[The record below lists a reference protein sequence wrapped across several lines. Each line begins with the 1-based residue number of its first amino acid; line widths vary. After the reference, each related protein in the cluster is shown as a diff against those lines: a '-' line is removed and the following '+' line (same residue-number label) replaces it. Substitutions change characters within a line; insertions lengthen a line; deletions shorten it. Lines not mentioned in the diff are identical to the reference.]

1 VNLVDRLVDQAF
13 DSLGLHGL
21 GLSRGL
27 RSALVTPRFA
37 TSRHIVALMF
47 EPGAAGPCLVVKL
60 PRRAGD
66 NAGVEAE
73 GRILRRLT
81 EDAGTRVPGVPRFVG
96 MLHQRGH
103 SAVVEEAVLGTAL
116 DPAAVRRDPQGAVEA
131 GVAFTASLP
140 VTGTEPGDA
149 WYERSVAAPL
159 RRLAPYRPFGDE
171 TAQLLERTHEA
182 LAPLRGS
189 AVVTVVEHG
198 DLSHP
203 NIFRGGAGALQ
214 VIDWERSDP
223 LGLPGGDLVFY
234 LQHVHESLRAAHAP
248 AAQLDAFD
256 HAFVRPGAPQLG
268 CCAHSWW
275 TAASTPPC
283 CRRSGWPRGCVQRRR
298 CPRGSSPT
306 TSRPRLRVSTTC
318 PTTYGPRSLRTA
330 TCSCG
335 GGPRQVRELG

>member
-1 VNLVDRLVDQAF
+1 
-13 DSLGLHGL
+13 
-21 GLSRGL
+21 
-27 RSALVTPRFA
+27 
-37 TSRHIVALMF
+37 
-47 EPGAAGPCLVVKL
+47 
-60 PRRAGD
+60 
-66 NAGVEAE
+66 
-73 GRILRRLT
+73 
-81 EDAGTRVPGVPRFVG
+81 
-96 MLHQRGH
+96 
-103 SAVVEEAVLGTAL
+103 
-116 DPAAVRRDPQGAVEA
+116 
-131 GVAFTASLP
+131 VAFTASLP

-256 HAFVRPGAPQLG
+256 HAFVRPGAPAARLLRAQLVDRGADPAVLPQVVLATWVRAAATLPSRLVPDDVTSPPPGDHDLPDDVRAAVAADRDVLLWRRALDRFAQLG
-268 CCAHSWW
+268 
-275 TAASTPPC
+275 
-283 CRRSGWPRGCVQRRR
+283 
-298 CPRGSSPT
+298 
-306 TSRPRLRVSTTC
+306 
-318 PTTYGPRSLRTA
+318 
-330 TCSCG
+330 
-335 GGPRQVRELG
+335 